1 MCVVHLACAQPTAA
15 QANYASMLDAETALV
30 ENIWGNSEEFL
41 THSRARVPPYV
52 VVNDVTGESGPCR
65 VDVSVLVEKI
75 KIDTVNQVATIK
87 WWLRQNWRDPR
98 LAWDPADYTYGKS
111 EQTGVVNVI
120 NRRAGPE
127 AGGTWVPDMVLW
139 YDRSL
144 DKSSRAKK
152 LRFLQQTSICV
163 CAV

>member
-1 MCVVHLACAQPTAA
+1 MQLIGDKSYRLKTGEGAEG
-15 QANYASMLDAETALV
+15 AETALV

-98 LAWDPADYTYGKS
+98 LAWNPADYTYGKS